1 MRGRPKADAAEQ
13 EKKRQ
18 DVRLA
23 LMALLEETPSQQL
36 NASQLINRLA
46 VSRPTFYKWYP
57 GGLEQVMNE
66 LLESLYAP
74 LISGLHESI
83 RCHEDPMQMAE
94 HAVRTYY
101 GWVRSLGSFA
111 RCVFREVENPDSPF
125 ALKRVKILRQ
135 MRDDFEAT
143 MASRTI
149 AQRQHTN
156 LAALTQAV
164 LSVLRASVRD
174 GLPPGALDSNEELL
188 RHIVRAGMQKTLDP
202 SA

>member
-13 EKKRQ
+13 EKKRH

-23 LMALLEETPSQQL
+23 LMGLLEQTPSQDL
-36 NASQLINRLA
+36 NASLLISQLA

-66 LLESLYAP
+66 LLDNLYAP

-83 RCHEDPMQMAE
+83 RNHEDPLQMAE
-94 HAVRTYY
+94 QAVRTYY
-101 GWVRSLGSFA
+101 GWVRALGSFA
-111 RCVFREVENPDSPF
+111 LCIFREVENPDSVF
-125 ALKRVKILRQ
+125 AVKRLQILRQ

-143 MASRTI
+143 MASRQI
-149 AQRQHTN
+149 AQRQQTN

-164 LSVLRASVRD
+164 ISVLRASVRD
-174 GLPPGALDSNEELL
+174 GLPAGALDSNEELL
-188 RHIVRAGMQKTLDP
+188 RHIVLAGMQKTLGA
-202 SA
+202 S